1 MVYFINKKTV
11 FLHELV
17 LKFGGP
23 EVCVKSDHDYI
34 LTDLNT
40 G

>member
-1 MVYFINKKTV
+1 MYFINKMTV
-11 FLHELV
+11 FLRELV
-17 LKFGGP
+17 LKFDGP
-23 EVCVKSDHDYI
+23 EVCVKSDRDYI